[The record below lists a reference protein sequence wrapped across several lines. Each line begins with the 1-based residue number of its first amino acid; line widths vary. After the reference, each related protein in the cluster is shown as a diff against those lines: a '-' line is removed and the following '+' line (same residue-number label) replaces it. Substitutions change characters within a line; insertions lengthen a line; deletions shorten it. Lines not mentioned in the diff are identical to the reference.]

1 MVVSLEQEMVDA
13 LNKIF
18 SGFSINANCIE
29 AVRLKH
35 FSFYDCILDPWC
47 RLVDISKF
55 SQEISLALKSLTPML
70 LTTIPERGIV
80 RLQTVHTKPDILYFD
95 QYYEQV
101 SKNQKLE
108 GDLPFVIGE
117 KYSGEPLILDM
128 STNPHLL
135 VAGTT
140 GSGKSVLL
148 HTLIANAAKREDVDL
163 YLSDTKRVEF
173 GKYESS
179 QLPAVKMCAFDFKS
193 TMCMLEEVYSIMEK
207 RYKFLGKY
215 DQQLNNAY
223 FSRILIILDEVSDL
237 ILLSKTR
244 DFEKMVVKLAQKA
257 RAAGIYMVLATQ
269 RPSSEIL
276 TGLIK
281 ANFSARIAFKVASRV
296 DSRVILD
303 EPGAETLAGKGD
315 GIINNSVY
323 SYLRFQS
330 TFITPQEIISKF

>member
-1 MVVSLEQEMVDA
+1 MVVLQEQQMVDT
-13 LNKIF
+13 LNSIF
-18 SGFSINANCIE
+18 TGFGISAKCVG
-29 AVRLKH
+29 ATRLKH
-35 FSFYDCILDPWC
+35 FSFYDSVLDPGC

-70 LTTIPERGIV
+70 LTTIPEKGIV
-80 RLQTVHTKPDILYFD
+80 RLQTIHTKPNVLDFS

-101 SKNQKLE
+101 SKEQRLT
-108 GDLPFVIGE
+108 GTLPFIIGE

-128 STNPHLL
+128 ATNPHLL

-148 HTLIANAAKREDVDL
+148 HTLIANAMKRTDTDL

-173 GKYESS
+173 GLYDSARLSAIKT
-179 QLPAVKMCAFDFKS
+179 CAFDFKS
-193 TMCMLEEVYSIMEK
+193 TMCMLNEVYTIMEK
-207 RYKFLGKY
+207 RYEYLGKY
-215 DQQLNNAY
+215 NTSLDDSY
-223 FSRILIILDEVSDL
+223 FSKIIIILDEVSDL

-244 DFEKMVVKLAQKA
+244 DFEKMVVRLAQKA

-281 ANFSARIAFKVASRV
+281 ANFAARIAFKVASRV

-330 TFITPQEIISKF
+330 TFITPQEIINKY

>member
-1 MVVSLEQEMVDA
+1 MTVSPESEMVDT
-13 LNKIF
+13 LNRIF
-18 SGFSINANCIE
+18 TGFRINAKCVE
-29 AVRLKH
+29 ATQLKH
-35 FSFYDCILDPWC
+35 FSFYDSVLDPGC

-55 SQEISLALKSLTPML
+55 SEEISLALKSLTPML
-70 LTTIPERGIV
+70 LTTIPEKGIV
-80 RLQTVHTKPDILYFD
+80 RLQTIHKKPDILYFNKYYD
-95 QYYEQV
+95 QV
-101 SKNQKLE
+101 VNSQKLE

-128 STNPHLL
+128 ATNPHLL

-148 HTLIANAAKREDVDL
+148 HTLIANAEKRNDVDL

-173 GKYESS
+173 GKYEKAQLSS
-179 QLPAVKMCAFDFKS
+179 VKMCAFDFKS
-193 TMCMLEEVYSIMEK
+193 TMALLEEVYEIMES
-207 RYKFLGKY
+207 RYRKLGKF
-215 DQQLNNAY
+215 DLTLDTSY
-223 FSRILIILDEVSDL
+223 FNKILIILDEVSDL

-281 ANFSARIAFKVASRV
+281 ANFAARIAFKVASRV

-330 TFITPQEIISKF
+330 TFITPQEIINKN